1 MALNPRSLFARGGV
15 FNFGEV
21 TIEPSVLTVRLIDQ
35 TDTVM
40 FSHTIGPE

>member
-1 MALNPRSLFARGGV
+1 V

-21 TIEPSVLTVRLIDQ
+21 SVEPANLTVRLIDD
-35 TDTVM
+35 TGTVM